1 MNRNGEYFL
10 APAYDLINTC
20 IHIQSESDLGLKGG
34 LSPAIE
40 TRDVYDS
47 TGHPCRLDFER
58 FAERIGLPKKRSDM
72 VLDMFMEIS
81 EKTYA
86 LIDYSFLNDKMKR
99 SYKRVIE
106 ERRVRF
112 IRMSY

>member
-1 MNRNGEYFL
+1 M
-10 APAYDLINTC
+10 DI
-20 IHIQSESDLGLKGG
+20 
-34 LSPAIE
+34 
-40 TRDVYDS
+40 
-47 TGHPCRLDFER
+47 ER

-72 VLDMFMEIS
+72 VLDMFMEKNK
-81 EKTYA
+81 KTYA

-112 IRMSY
+112 IRMSE